1 MISILAIVI
10 YNKGIYDVIEQQ
22 YKESSIEIA
31 NLVATNIDTER
42 LARERKAVLDIYD
55 HVEDKVTSE
64 FWGEPEFDAYV
75 AQFEHI
81 SQTEDYQALLMDL
94 RRMQAAVD
102 VNCLYIVWVD
112 QKQCGYVYLIDA
124 DVEDPCPVGTIDP
137 YFAAPEDYQ
146 NLEDGIA
153 PTISNTEEY
162 GWLLATGMPIRDET
176 GEIIAVAGVDISMN
190 EVMSQQNRFMAYV
203 VLAFAGMTFFVCLL
217 GIYMVDRTIVR
228 PINILSKAAAQYAQ
242 NRKVFSE
249 LNMNRNDEIGMLAE
263 SMQHMEED
271 INHYVD
277 NLEKVTGDLMAAQQH
292 AQQMDLAANIDALT
306 KVRNKRAYDLEAM
319 RLDESTESYGIIMID
334 MNGLKTINDTYGHE
348 KGDVSIKNLC
358 QYICRVFKHSPVFRV
373 GGDEFIVVLEHTDF
387 MDREVLIETL
397 REEFRKSTDDATLE
411 PWEKVSAAVGYAVYD
426 PETDSNANSVLKR
439 ADAAMYENKRQF
451 KDAR

>member
-1 MISILAIVI
+1 MISFLAIFT
-10 YNKGIYDVIEQQ
+10 YDRGIHDVIEQE
-22 YKESSIEIA
+22 YKERSIEIA
-31 NLVATNIDTER
+31 NLVATTIDTKR
-42 LARERKAVLDIYD
+42 LAREREAVLDIYN
-55 HVEDKVTSE
+55 HVENKVTSE
-64 FWGEPEFDAYV
+64 FWGTPEFDAYV
-75 AQFEHI
+75 AQFKSINE
-81 SQTEDYQALLMDL
+81 TEDYQALLEEL
-94 RRMQAAVD
+94 QRMQAAVD

-112 QKQCGYVYLIDA
+112 QEFEGYVYLLDA
-124 DVEDPCPVGTIDP
+124 DLKDPCPVGTIDP
-137 YFAAPEDYQ
+137 YYAAPEDYQ
-146 NLEDGIA
+146 ILEDGTD

-162 GWLLATGMPIRDET
+162 GWLLATGMPIYDET
-176 GEIIAVAGVDISMN
+176 GEIIALASVDISMN
-190 EVMSQQNRFMAYV
+190 EVMAQQNRFMAYV
-203 VLAFAGMTFFVCLL
+203 VLAFAGMTILVCLI
-217 GIYMVDRTIVR
+217 GIYMVDRTVVR
-228 PINILSKAAAQYAQ
+228 PINTLSKAAAQYAQ

-249 LNMNRNDEIGMLAE
+249 LNLSRNDEIGMLAE
-263 SMQHMEED
+263 SMKHMEED

-277 NLEKVTGDLMAAQQH
+277 NLEKVTNDLMAAQQH

-306 KVRNKRAYDLEAM
+306 KVRNKRAYDLETM

-358 QYICRVFKHSPVFRV
+358 QYICRIFKHSPVFRV

-397 REEFRKSTDDATLE
+397 REEFSKSTDDATLE
-411 PWEKVSAAVGYAVYD
+411 PWEKVSAAIGYAVYD
-426 PETDSNANSVLKR
+426 PEIDSNANNVLKR